1 VSWNVRIKF
10 SLIIILVV
18 PIAAYVLANSVIPLG
33 RNTLRF
39 PWVRAIECPKAIPL
53 FSQFYKVVFTTEI
66 KKNKQF
72 PNLQYICNTL

>member
-18 PIAAYVLANSVIPLG
+18 PIAAYVLANPVIPFG
-33 RNTLRF
+33 RNTLCF

-66 KKNKQF
+66 KKKTTI
-72 PNLQYICNTL
+72 P